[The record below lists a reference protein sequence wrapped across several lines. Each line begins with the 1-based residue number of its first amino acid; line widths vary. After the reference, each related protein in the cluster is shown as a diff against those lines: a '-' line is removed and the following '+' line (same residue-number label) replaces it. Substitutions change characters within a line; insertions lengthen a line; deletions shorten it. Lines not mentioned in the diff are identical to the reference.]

1 MGMQTANGTAQGGMP
16 ARLTTLGELSSMTMF
31 AIDLDW
37 RSKDDVEKFE
47 AGQLLEKS
55 GAIMAGTRK
64 LSRPLFPERLLVFAE
79 HASFTYPIEDDP
91 WELVALDRK
100 AYFAVGDAYDD
111 GEVVQYA
118 IVEISE
124 DEAAVGEPVAF
135 DGPARAHVRNLL
147 ARSYSEPAP
156 PYARDEA
163 FLFAMGKME
172 EPSSFEKRLFTEPVW
187 PLDLDWLRKTRARR
201 ASGEGLSRL
210 QVERQELEKGAPAHD
225 LVKAEWGMVRCRAKR
240 RRDDADEALI
250 AIEARLNLDILA
262 DQLISDAAVRQL
274 YAGDRLP
281 LWEGSRATLTNGF
294 ALQPAEQ
301 LTCNLWLSSERSMAI
316 GELDAHYEL
325 RKMESPDSVVDAEWF
340 AIRRERLGDMFDG
353 DVDACAEELKNRLGA
368 AKLPYRLELSC
379 SPDLDSRAVK
389 ANVFLPPRAAYPLS
403 GPKKKSRLDVGPYN
417 EGRFEALYSEASCS
431 LALSAA
437 LLMKGF
443 FPWAGRVR
451 LCAWAR
457 EEGEVRC
464 LVALDAGEEALVSV
478 ERFPS
483 SEAPRI
489 LKGLGAAIDRG
500 RDKVLRPV
508 EPLFRAEDAMDYIFG
523 FARLYRGWP
532 LPVCIEQDDE
542 IPLDDDTYM
551 MRGLMAVMLERGGM
565 AGDVKGIAEEQIEL
579 CEAAW
584 LKGVR
589 VGVRLLSCDGR
600 LNEEVVRG
608 IAGEDGIAYL
618 SHGLAD
624 LHSLLAGAL
633 NELGDF
639 DGAREE
645 AGVALSLN
653 PGSFRAHMLLA
664 DLDAI
669 DEDHVSARRQL
680 DEAHRFAQ
688 SAGELCEVFRAEAF
702 LASRGGDPGLAEE
715 WLLRALNVGG
725 RDDEN
730 VAECLDLLDDLKRE
744 FGFDVSAR
752 TVGLACTGEADAS
765 AGLIARGLQPGLSPE
780 VEAAA
785 RRGVGEMLAGGR
797 LCDEPYVDAY
807 VLAENMAGR
816 QVPEARRLVE
826 MTAFSPL
833 GEAPEGDWEGKPV
846 AILDHDLILDFEH
859 ALDNDDY
866 DHWGSCPV
874 AVPYNDGMGGLLLE
888 MRGLVDT
895 AGERVAARVASREW
909 PVIRMADYGK
919 LQFRLLRP
927 ECFPELGF
935 GKEGPD

>member
-1 MGMQTANGTAQGGMP
+1 MP
-16 ARLTTLGELSSMTMF
+16 ARLITLGEISSMEMF

-37 RSKDDVEKFE
+37 RSKEDVEKLE

-64 LSRPLFPERLLVFAE
+64 LSRPLLPERLLVFAKR
-79 HASFTYPIEDDP
+79 ASFTYPMEDDP

-111 GEVVQYA
+111 GEVVQHA

-124 DEAAVGEPVAF
+124 DEAAAGEPMAF

-156 PYARDEA
+156 PYAESEA
-163 FLFAMGKME
+163 FRLAMGNDADAAFGARHCME
-172 EPSSFEKRLFTEPVW
+172 LVW
-187 PLDLDWLRKTRARR
+187 PLDLDWLRKTRAQR
-201 ASGEGLSRL
+201 ASGEGLSQL
-210 QVERQELEKGAPAHD
+210 QVERRELERSAPEHD

-281 LWEGSRATLTNGF
+281 LWDGPRAVLTNGP

-301 LTCNLWLSSERSMAI
+301 LACDPWLSSERALAI

-325 RKMESPDSVVDAEWF
+325 RKMEDPDSVVDAEMF
-340 AIRRERLGDMFDG
+340 GIRRERLGDMFDG
-353 DVDACAEELKNRLGA
+353 DVEACADELKNRLGMA
-368 AKLPYRLELSC
+368 RLPYRLELSC
-379 SPDLDSRAVK
+379 SPALASKTVK
-389 ANVFLPPRAAYPLS
+389 ANVFLPSRAAYPLS
-403 GPKKKSRLDVGPYN
+403 GPKKKSRLDVGPYD
-417 EGRFEALYSEASCS
+417 EGRFEVLYSEASCA

-437 LLMKGF
+437 LLMKGY
-443 FPWAGRVR
+443 FPWAERVR

-464 LVALDAGEEALVSV
+464 LAALDADEEALVSV
-478 ERFPS
+478 GRFPS

-489 LKGLGAAIDRG
+489 LKELGAAIDRE

-508 EPLFRAEDAMDYIFG
+508 EPLFRTEDATDYIFG

-532 LPVCIEQDDE
+532 LPICLEQDDE

-579 CEAAW
+579 CGAAW
-584 LKGVR
+584 LAGLR
-589 VGVRLLSCDGR
+589 EGTRPLSCDGR
-600 LNEEVVRG
+600 LNEEIVRG
-608 IAGEDGIAYL
+608 ISGEDGITYL
-618 SHGLAD
+618 PHGLAD
-624 LHSLLAGAL
+624 LHGLLAGAL
-633 NELGDF
+633 DELGDP
-639 DGAREE
+639 DGARAE
-645 AGVALSLN
+645 AEIALSLN

-664 DLDAI
+664 HLDATGG
-669 DEDHVSARRQL
+669 DRGSARRHL

-688 SAGELCEVFRAEAF
+688 SAKELREAFRAEALF
-702 LASRGGDPGLAEE
+702 SSICGDPGLAAD
-715 WLLRALNVGG
+715 WLLRALEISGD
-725 RDDEN
+725 DDES
-730 VAECLDLLDDLKRE
+730 AATCFQLLDELSRE
-744 FGFDVSAR
+744 HGFAVDPRIAAMAHLGQDYSAA
-752 TVGLACTGEADAS
+752 TLA
-765 AGLIARGLQPGLSPE
+765 ARGLNPGLSSE

-785 RRGVGEMLAGGR
+785 RRGVSEMMADR
-797 LCDEPYVDAY
+797 CLCDEPYVAAY
-807 VLAENMAGR
+807 VLAENIAGR
-816 QVPEARRLVE
+816 QVPESRQLVE
-826 MTAFSPL
+826 LIAFSPL
-833 GEAPEGDWEGKPV
+833 AEAPEEDWAGRPI
-846 AILDHDLILDFEH
+846 AILDHDLILDFEES
-859 ALDNDDY
+859 LDTDDY
-866 DHWGSCPV
+866 DHWASCPA
-874 AVPYNDGMGGLLLE
+874 AVPYGDDLGGLLLE
-888 MRGLVDT
+888 MHGLVDV

-909 PVIRMADYGK
+909 PVVRMADYGK

-927 ECFPELGF
+927 GCFPELGF
-935 GKEGPD
+935 GRASPD